1 MSVPSSV
8 AVPVAMRVVV
18 IVLAMPMGMVSVGVV
33 SPKRDKACS
42 GSGG

>member
-1 MSVPSSV
+1 MSVPSSLAV
-8 AVPVAMRVVV
+8 PVPVAMPV
-18 IVLAMPMGMVSVGVV
+18 IVLAVAMGMVSVGVV